1 MMERLNQVDTKNA
14 MSRQV
19 FTIDGRKF
27 SNMKGFYREVAAVFT
42 DGLGWH
48 IGDNLDAFNDVLRGD
63 FGRHEYGEPIHI
75 RWISYDKS
83 IRNLGQ
89 ETMTE
94 IEEIILDTDNSGH
107 DCTLEKL

>member
-1 MMERLNQVDTKNA
+1 MERLNQVDTKNA

-27 SNMKGFYREVAAVFT
+27 SNMKGFYQEVETVFT
-42 DGLGWH
+42 DDLGWH
-48 IGDNLDAFNDVLRGD
+48 IGDSLDAFNDVLRGG
-63 FGRHEYGEPIHI
+63 FGRHEYGVPIHI

-89 ETMTE
+89 ETMAE

-107 DCTLEKL
+107 DCTLEKV

>member
-1 MMERLNQVDTKNA
+1 MERLNQVDTKNA

-27 SNMKGFYREVAAVFT
+27 SNMKGFYQEVEAVFT
-42 DGLGWH
+42 DGLDWH
-48 IGDNLDAFNDVLRGD
+48 IGDSLDAFNDVLCGG
-63 FGRHEYGEPIHI
+63 FGRHEYGVPIPI

-89 ETMTE
+89 ETMAE

>member
-1 MMERLNQVDTKNA
+1 M
-14 MSRQV
+14 
-19 FTIDGRKF
+19 FTYD
-27 SNMKGFYREVAAVFT
+27 
-42 DGLGWH
+42 LGWH
-48 IGDNLDAFNDVLRGD
+48 IGDNLDAFNDVLRGG
-63 FGRHEYGEPIHI
+63 FGRHEYGVPIHI

-89 ETMTE
+89 ETMAE

>member
-1 MMERLNQVDTKNA
+1 MERLNQVDTKNA

-19 FTIDGRKF
+19 FTIDGRRF
-27 SNMKGFYREVAAVFT
+27 SNMKGFYQEVESVFT

-48 IGDNLDAFNDVLRGD
+48 LGDNLDAFNDVLRGG

-83 IRNLGQ
+83 IRDLGK
-89 ETMTE
+89 EKMDE